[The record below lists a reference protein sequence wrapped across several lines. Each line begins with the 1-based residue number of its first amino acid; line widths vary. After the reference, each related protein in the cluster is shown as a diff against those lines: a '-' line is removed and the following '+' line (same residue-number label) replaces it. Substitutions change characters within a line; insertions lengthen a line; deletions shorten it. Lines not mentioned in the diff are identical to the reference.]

1 MEKVRVRYVVKSGK
15 MDPAAHFDDAY
26 EVDHS
31 KREVVSNILEKKLD
45 DSLKEL
51 EMALKKTSSKLD
63 A

>member
-1 MEKVRVRYVVKSGK
+1 MEKVRVRYVVKPGK
-15 MDPAAHFDDAY
+15 MDPATHFDDSY

-31 KREVVSNILEKKLD
+31 KREIVSNVLEKKLD

-51 EMALKKTSSKLD
+51 ERALKKASANLD